1 MFEWDDKKNKKLK
14 KERNISFEEIIK
26 AVASGGLIDVLYHP
40 NREKYP
46 NQKLLIVNLKGYAWV
61 VPFEERGD
69 KLRLITAYPSRK
81 FTKRYLRRKDELGE
95 GKA

>member
-61 VPFEERGD
+61 VPFEELGD
-69 KLRLITAYPSRK
+69 KLRLITAYLSRK
-81 FTKRYLRRKDELGE
+81 FTKRYLMRKDELGE
-95 GKA
+95 DKA